1 MSDFRDPL
9 YRDLNN
15 KMAGNAGC
23 EPAHRRNAGWGW
35 IAGALFLVI
44 VLALAFGVGH
54 APDSCVAAN
63 NIVAPPATT
72 HLLGPPAATN
82 PATPPAAPG
91 LTPPPAPAP
100 TPNQ

>member
-1 MSDFRDPL
+1 V
-9 YRDLNN
+9 
-15 KMAGNAGC
+15 
-23 EPAHRRNAGWGW
+23 
-35 IAGALFLVI
+35 FLVI

-54 APDSCVAAN
+54 TPDSRVAAK
-63 NIVAPPATT
+63 APPATT